1 MWIAIQNAVGAR
13 QGVGGA
19 PGPPPYTPPMD
30 AYPADVAYS
39 VRLVNTTYSG
49 PCMEVYRVS
58 DGATQDIGFDSFGRV
73 SATEL
78 AAFSGGSVLEVQTW
92 YDQMPGANHAVAT
105 TNSTTGTL
113 TRAIIYNGSSIITDG
128 GEPALD
134 FVNPVDFPTL
144 RFSNLGVASGYES
157 FQVTNADTT
166 NSGTPLYVTST
177 GYNFNHHQPISYP
190 NGNVYEGFGSN
201 SRPAF
206 LGIGYPNMYMQH
218 VYNTTAGPT
227 KYVRINNT
235 LVGTAKTAANVGS
248 LSHYVSAMARTQVGD
263 DPAGRY
269 KGYVKELFIY
279 KAIQTSGMR
288 DALTSNINNF
298 YQIGNFPDYTS
309 GFLADYPDAAAA
321 YSVRQLSNTA
331 IKCMRV
337 RRAVAPFDEKDI
349 GFTSGGDLDEAA
361 IVAFGGSDVLVV
373 SAWYDQSGQSRHAT
387 QDNPNS
393 QPQIYNG
400 TAVITENNQVA
411 VKAIGETSVLS
422 FTQISIGPTG
432 SYTSFAAKGSQT
444 EWGGPVTAGAM
455 PRTSGIMRLYANN
468 TEITA
473 FGGGG
478 FGRYLLTVRRDNRDY
493 NVYVGSSSIASP
505 TATADYANDFSQLF
519 QALTTNTGTRADNV
533 YLHEVIIY
541 SSALS
546 TTDVAAIQS
555 NIITKFY

>member
-1 MWIAIQNAVGAR
+1 
-13 QGVGGA
+13 
-19 PGPPPYTPPMD
+19 
-30 AYPADVAYS
+30 
-39 VRLVNTTYSG
+39 
-49 PCMEVYRVS
+49 MEVYRVS